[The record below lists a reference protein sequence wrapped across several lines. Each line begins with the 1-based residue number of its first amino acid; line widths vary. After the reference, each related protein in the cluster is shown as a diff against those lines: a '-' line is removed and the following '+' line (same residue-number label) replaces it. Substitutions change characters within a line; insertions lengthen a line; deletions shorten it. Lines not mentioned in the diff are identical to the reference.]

1 MVGMTDADPSRL
13 VVLVRHAKAESGE
26 EGADHD
32 RRLTDRGERNAR
44 EAGRWLPAVV
54 PQVAEVWCS
63 SATRAVQTWT
73 AMSQALPTAPD
84 TSVERALYLADA
96 REIAERLA
104 ARTSG
109 AGNAPGAVVVVGH
122 NPTMEQLQALLTGEL
137 RGMRPGAVA
146 VVDLDRHAL
155 VDSWSPA

>member
-1 MVGMTDADPSRL
+1 MVVMSDADDTRL

-32 RRLTDRGERNAR
+32 RALTDRGERHAA
-44 EAGRWLPAVV
+44 EAGRWLAGVV
-54 PQVAEVWCS
+54 PRISEVWCS

-73 AMSQALPTAPD
+73 AMSRSLDSPEPV
-84 TSVERALYLADA
+84 VERSLYLADA

-104 ARTSG
+104 AR
-109 AGNAPGAVVVVGH
+109 APGGPGPVVVVGH

-146 VVDLDRHAL
+146 IVDLARHAV

>member
-1 MVGMTDADPSRL
+1 MVGMSDAAAARL

-32 RRLTDRGERNAR
+32 RRLTGRGERNAA
-44 EAGRWLPAVV
+44 EAGRWLAGVV
-54 PQVAEVWCS
+54 PEVGEVWCS
-63 SATRAVQTWT
+63 SATRAVQTWR
-73 AMSQALPTAPD
+73 AMSGALEGAPEPA
-84 TSVERALYLADA
+84 VERALYLTDG

-104 ARTSG
+104 ATS
-109 AGNAPGAVVVVGH
+109 PGDSGGPVVVVGH
-122 NPTMEQLQALLTGEL
+122 NPAMEQLQALLTGEL

-146 VVDLDRHAL
+146 IVDLDRHAL